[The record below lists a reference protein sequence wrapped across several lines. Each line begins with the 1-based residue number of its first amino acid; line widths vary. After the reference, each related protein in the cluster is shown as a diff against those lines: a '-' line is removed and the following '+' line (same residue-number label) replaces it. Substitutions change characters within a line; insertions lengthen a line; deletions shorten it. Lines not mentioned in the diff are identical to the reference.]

1 MSGPKLS
8 SRLVGSLG
16 PDSWV
21 RDALAAGQ
29 VGVWSWDLAADS
41 FSVDATTRRLWGL
54 PERGEISAEQILR
67 SAHPDDVA
75 AVRTAA
81 LAARVTGECHFV
93 FRVPRQD
100 GGDRWVRVRGR
111 TEKALGKDQV
121 VGVTFDVTESKQT
134 ENDLRRREREA
145 RLRAREL
152 KTLYRNAPIGL
163 ALLDRDLKFV
173 RINEALARI
182 NGVPAE
188 DHIGRYAFDIVPDLR
203 PMAEPLLKRVLESG
217 EPATDVEIEG
227 ERPHEAGV
235 KRTWIEQFYPIKDDT
250 GEVLG
255 IGVVCEEVTDQ
266 RRTERAR
273 ALLSR
278 ELSHRIKNMFA
289 VISSI
294 IRLSS
299 RGNDLV
305 QPFAQTIRG
314 RIEALGRAH
323 DYVRPLEDEHDA
335 SARSGRT
342 LQSLIRA
349 ILEPYWDGQQADRI
363 QISGEDAVIGPTAAT
378 SLALAIHE
386 FATNAV
392 KYGALSVANGR
403 VDIACRVTEEALDIT
418 WTERGGPPAD
428 KPPVRE
434 GFGSVL
440 ARRSV
445 TGDLGG
451 TLVYDWQQAGV
462 IIRLSAPIERLGR

>member
-1 MSGPKLS
+1 
-8 SRLVGSLG
+8 
-16 PDSWV
+16 
-21 RDALAAGQ
+21 
-29 VGVWSWDLAADS
+29 
-41 FSVDATTRRLWGL
+41 
-54 PERGEISAEQILR
+54 
-67 SAHPDDVA
+67 
-75 AVRTAA
+75 
-81 LAARVTGECHFV
+81 
-93 FRVPRQD
+93 
-100 GGDRWVRVRGR
+100 VRVRGR

-266 RRTERAR
+266 RRTELAR

-278 ELSHRIKNMFA
+278 ELSA
-289 VISSI
+289 
-294 IRLSS
+294 S
-299 RGNDLV
+299 R
-305 QPFAQTIRG
+305 TCSR
-314 RIEALGRAH
+314 
-323 DYVRPLEDEHDA
+323 
-335 SARSGRT
+335 
-342 LQSLIRA
+342 
-349 ILEPYWDGQQADRI
+349 
-363 QISGEDAVIGPTAAT
+363 
-378 SLALAIHE
+378 
-386 FATNAV
+386 
-392 KYGALSVANGR
+392 
-403 VDIACRVTEEALDIT
+403 
-418 WTERGGPPAD
+418 
-428 KPPVRE
+428 
-434 GFGSVL
+434 
-440 ARRSV
+440 
-445 TGDLGG
+445 
-451 TLVYDWQQAGV
+451 
-462 IIRLSAPIERLGR
+462 